1 MILLVQ
7 WLVSAVHSSA
17 AENWVEHKLVVRLL
31 ENYNPQVSPF
41 GTAQNF
47 FFWFF
52 GLLWKFWTN
61 LWAWKDFNLTD
72 EHESHYTPEE
82 YSTCFDGACNDE
94 TGCYAFDYSRTYQAK
109 FIFLQSWTA
118 YSDRPFIL
126 DRSVVRWIGPPAVRD
141 RWPSI
146 KKHLWWVVKMTTGI

>member
-47 FFWFF
+47 FSDFLNYLKNF
-52 GLLWKFWTN
+52 GRIY
-61 LWAWKDFNLTD
+61 
-72 EHESHYTPEE
+72 EPE
-82 YSTCFDGACNDE
+82 
-94 TGCYAFDYSRTYQAK
+94 K
-109 FIFLQSWTA
+109 I
-118 YSDRPFIL
+118 
-126 DRSVVRWIGPPAVRD
+126 
-141 RWPSI
+141 SI
-146 KKHLWWVVKMTTGI
+146 

>member
-47 FFWFF
+47 FFSDFLDYFENF
-52 GLLWKFWTN
+52 GRIC
-61 LWAWKDFNLTD
+61 
-72 EHESHYTPEE
+72 EPE
-82 YSTCFDGACNDE
+82 
-94 TGCYAFDYSRTYQAK
+94 K
-109 FIFLQSWTA
+109 I
-118 YSDRPFIL
+118 
-126 DRSVVRWIGPPAVRD
+126 
-141 RWPSI
+141 SI
-146 KKHLWWVVKMTTGI
+146 

>member
-47 FFWFF
+47 FF
-52 GLLWKFWTN
+52 
-61 LWAWKDFNLTD
+61 
-72 EHESHYTPEE
+72 
-82 YSTCFDGACNDE
+82 
-94 TGCYAFDYSRTYQAK
+94 
-109 FIFLQSWTA
+109 
-118 YSDRPFIL
+118 
-126 DRSVVRWIGPPAVRD
+126 
-141 RWPSI
+141 
-146 KKHLWWVVKMTTGI
+146 

>member
-47 FFWFF
+47 F
-52 GLLWKFWTN
+52 LIFWTS
-61 LWAWKDFNLTD
+61 LKIL
-72 EHESHYTPEE
+72 EE
-82 YSTCFDGACNDE
+82 FVSLKRFQFD
-94 TGCYAFDYSRTYQAK
+94 R
-109 FIFLQSWTA
+109 
-118 YSDRPFIL
+118 
-126 DRSVVRWIGPPAVRD
+126 
-141 RWPSI
+141 
-146 KKHLWWVVKMTTGI
+146 